1 MLRRSRSKG
10 GAPATTKPRCNNYD
24 AAPASPAPL
33 GNQPPPYFKR
43 SLFQTFANI
52 SKQRLMISLV
62 FALLTGT
69 ALLSVLAPLAQKKR
83 EMLDP
88 AATDVA
94 FFKDQIAEIDREA
107 TGGQIAPHD
116 AEIAKTEAARRLLK
130 AQSAKNVAATSSRK
144 VATFAA
150 LATIVLVPA
159 LSLAL
164 YSRLGRSD
172 MPDMPLSARLQ
183 TPPDHINI
191 ADAVGRIE
199 AHLAQHPEDG
209 RGFEVVA
216 PYYMRTGRFDD
227 AVHAY
232 GEALRLLGATAA
244 RHAALGEART
254 LAGGGVVTEAA
265 NQDFEAALAQEPT
278 QPTARFYLGLAAAQN
293 GERDKAREI
302 WSKMLAEAPDGA
314 PWVERVKMLLAKLD
328 ETSASSAPRRPRNRV
343 RRLRPCLRVSGRPR
357 SKRWSSDWRRASKNT
372 ATTWR
377 AGSNSFGLTT
387 CWRSPKK
394 RATH

>member
-1 MLRRSRSKG
+1 
-10 GAPATTKPRCNNYD
+10 
-24 AAPASPAPL
+24 
-33 GNQPPPYFKR
+33 
-43 SLFQTFANI
+43 
-52 SKQRLMISLV
+52 MIWLV
-62 FALLTGT
+62 FALLTGA

-83 EMLDP
+83 EIVDP

-107 TGGQIAPHD
+107 TDGQIAPHD

-130 AQSAKNVAATSSRK
+130 TQSAKNVAATSSRK

-254 LAGGGVVTEAA
+254 LAAGGVVTEAA

-328 ETSASSAPRRPRNRV
+328 EASASATPPATEHGKAIAAMPEGQRQAAIQTMVERLATRLEKHGDDVDGWLKLIRAYNVLAQPEKARHALAAARKALAGKQSDLTRV
-343 RRLRPCLRVSGRPR
+343 EALAQELKIG
-357 SKRWSSDWRRASKNT
+357 
-372 ATTWR
+372 
-377 AGSNSFGLTT
+377 G
-387 CWRSPKK
+387 
-394 RATH
+394 

>member
-1 MLRRSRSKG
+1 M
-10 GAPATTKPRCNNYD
+10 
-24 AAPASPAPL
+24 
-33 GNQPPPYFKR
+33 
-43 SLFQTFANI
+43 
-52 SKQRLMISLV
+52 
-62 FALLTGT
+62 
-69 ALLSVLAPLAQKKR
+69 
-83 EMLDP
+83 
-88 AATDVA
+88 
-94 FFKDQIAEIDREA
+94 
-107 TGGQIAPHD
+107 
-116 AEIAKTEAARRLLK
+116 K

-254 LAGGGVVTEAA
+254 LAAGGVVTEAA

-328 ETSASSAPRRPRNRV
+328 EASASATPPATEQGKAIAAMPEGQRQAAIQTMVERLATRLEKHGDDVEGWLKLIRAYNVLAQPEKARHALAAARKALAGKQSDLTRV
-343 RRLRPCLRVSGRPR
+343 EALAQELKIG
-357 SKRWSSDWRRASKNT
+357 
-372 ATTWR
+372 
-377 AGSNSFGLTT
+377 G
-387 CWRSPKK
+387 
-394 RATH
+394 